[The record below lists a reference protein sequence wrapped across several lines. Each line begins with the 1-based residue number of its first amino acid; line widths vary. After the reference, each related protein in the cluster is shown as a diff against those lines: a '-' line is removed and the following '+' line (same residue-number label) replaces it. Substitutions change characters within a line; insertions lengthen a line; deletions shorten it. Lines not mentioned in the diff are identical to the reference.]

1 MTNELQILIE
11 SLKKKIGIMDDILLA
26 SKEQEKLANSTEFDS
41 ERFDELFDQ
50 KDVLLKEMGEL
61 DQGFDTTFSRIRD
74 ELLDNKEKYRDEILQ
89 LQQLIRT
96 TVDRGA
102 EIAATE
108 SRTKDSLA
116 NVMKRQKQDL
126 AKRKVSSKTVMDY
139 YKSSSQLNHVE
150 PFFMDQKK

>member
-1 MTNELQILIE
+1 MTNELQMLIE
-11 SLKKKIGIMDDILLA
+11 SLKKKIGIMDNILLA

-61 DQGFDTTFSRIRD
+61 DQGFDATFSRIRD

-89 LQQLIRT
+89 LQQLIRA
-96 TVDRGA
+96 TVDHGA

-108 SRTKDSLA
+108 SRTKDSLG

>member
-1 MTNELQILIE
+1 MTNELQMLIE
-11 SLKKKIGIMDDILLA
+11 SLKKKIGIMDNILLA

-61 DQGFDTTFSRIRD
+61 DQGFDATFSRIRD
-74 ELLDNKEKYRDEILQ
+74 ELLDNKEKYKDEILQ
-89 LQQLIRT
+89 LQQLIRA
-96 TVDRGA
+96 TVDHGA

-108 SRTKDSLA
+108 SRTKDSLG

-139 YKSSSQLNHVE
+139 YKTSSQLNHVE

>member
-1 MTNELQILIE
+1 MTNELQMLIE
-11 SLKKKIGIMDDILLA
+11 SLKKKIGIMDNILLA

-61 DQGFDTTFSRIRD
+61 DQGFDATFSRIRD

-89 LQQLIRT
+89 LQQLIRA
-96 TVDRGA
+96 TVDHGA

-108 SRTKDSLA
+108 SRTKDSLG

-139 YKSSSQLNHVE
+139 YKTSSQLNHVE

>member
-11 SLKKKIGIMDDILLA
+11 SLKKKIGIMDNILLA
-26 SKEQEKLANSTEFDS
+26 SKEQEKLANSIEFDS

-61 DQGFDTTFSRIRD
+61 DQGFDATFSRIRD

-96 TVDRGA
+96 TVDLGA

-108 SRTKDSLA
+108 SRTKDSLT

-139 YKSSSQLNHVE
+139 YKTSSQLNHVE

>member
-1 MTNELQILIE
+1 
-11 SLKKKIGIMDDILLA
+11 MDNILLA

-61 DQGFDTTFSRIRD
+61 DQGFDATFSRIRD

-89 LQQLIRT
+89 LQQLIRA
-96 TVDRGA
+96 TVDHGA

-108 SRTKDSLA
+108 SRTKDSLG

>member
-11 SLKKKIGIMDDILLA
+11 SLKKKIGIMDNILLA

-61 DQGFDTTFSRIRD
+61 DQGFDATFSRIRD

-89 LQQLIRT
+89 LQQLIRA

-102 EIAATE
+102 EIVATE
-108 SRTKDSLA
+108 SRTKDSLS

>member
-11 SLKKKIGIMDDILLA
+11 SLKKKIGIMDNILLA

-41 ERFDELFDQ
+41 EHFDELFDQ

-61 DQGFDTTFSRIRD
+61 DQGFDATFSRIRD

-108 SRTKDSLA
+108 SRTKDSLT

-139 YKSSSQLNHVE
+139 YKTSSQLNHVE

>member
-1 MTNELQILIE
+1 MTNELQMLIE
-11 SLKKKIGIMDDILLA
+11 SLKKKIGIMDNILLA

-61 DQGFDTTFSRIRD
+61 DQGFDATFSRIRD

-89 LQQLIRT
+89 LQQLIRA

-102 EIAATE
+102 EISATE
-108 SRTKDSLA
+108 TRTKDSLS

-139 YKSSSQLNHVE
+139 YKTSSQLNHVE

>member
-26 SKEQEKLANSTEFDS
+26 SKEQEKLSNSTEFDS

-61 DQGFDTTFSRIRD
+61 DQGFDATFSRIRD

-89 LQQLIRT
+89 LQQLIRA

-108 SRTKDSLA
+108 SRTKDSLT

-139 YKSSSQLNHVE
+139 YKTSSQLNHVE

>member
-11 SLKKKIGIMDDILLA
+11 SLKKKIGIMDNILLA

-61 DQGFDTTFSRIRD
+61 DQGFDATFSRIRD

-89 LQQLIRT
+89 LQQLIRA

-108 SRTKDSLA
+108 SRTKDSLT
-116 NVMKRQKQDL
+116 NVMKRPKQDL

-139 YKSSSQLNHVE
+139 YKTSSQLNHVE

>member
-26 SKEQEKLANSTEFDS
+26 SKEQEKLSNSTEFDS

-89 LQQLIRT
+89 LQQLIRA
-96 TVDRGA
+96 TVDHGT

-108 SRTKDSLA
+108 SRTKDSLG

>member
-26 SKEQEKLANSTEFDS
+26 SKEQEKLSNSTEFDS

-61 DQGFDTTFSRIRD
+61 DQGFDATFSRIRD

-89 LQQLIRT
+89 LQQLIRA

-108 SRTKDSLA
+108 SRTKDSLT

-126 AKRKVSSKTVMDY
+126 AKRKVSSKTVLDY

>member
-11 SLKKKIGIMDDILLA
+11 SLKKKIGIMDNILLA

-61 DQGFDTTFSRIRD
+61 DQGFDATFSRIRD
-74 ELLDNKEKYRDEILQ
+74 ELLDNKKNYKDEILQ
-89 LQQLIRT
+89 LQQLIRA

-102 EIAATE
+102 EISATE
-108 SRTKDSLA
+108 IRTKDSLS

-139 YKSSSQLNHVE
+139 YKTSSQLNHVE

>member
-11 SLKKKIGIMDDILLA
+11 SLKKKIGIMDNILLA

-61 DQGFDTTFSRIRD
+61 DQGFDATFSRIRD

-89 LQQLIRT
+89 LQQLIRA

-108 SRTKDSLA
+108 SRTKDSLT

-139 YKSSSQLNHVE
+139 YKTSSQLNHVE